1 MANQQYNN
9 QKKPLKYSK
18 NSIDK
23 AAKEIRHGIQ
33 GAERQDAIVK
43 IQSFREFHL
52 YPLMLLKNH
61 LARTSNKV
69 SNKIIVARRL
79 KRLSTII
86 DKLERPTL
94 DGQGSN
100 AIKLTRMQDI
110 AGCRAI
116 VKNLMQLKKLQRKLE
131 QSRSVHQIINTKDY
145 LTRPKKSGYGGIHLV
160 YSCYE
165 GQKEGHEW
173 KKAKVE
179 VQLRTELQHAWA
191 TSLEIIDTLEHT
203 KLKTRTEGD
212 QKWRRFFELAGRL
225 VAHEEKAC
233 RIEDEQEL
241 LQLRTELSDL
251 NDELE
256 VIAKLARYSMA
267 ITFTTEKG
275 NPKPF
280 KNGQGFFLTCIHK
293 PFDGKLPK
301 VSVEF
306 FPLKLSDQALKKL
319 NESDLDTTILVAV
332 LVAAS
337 DVRALKQA
345 YPNYFGSTR
354 KFRDFLSKQN
364 EAVYVARKK
373 VQLELEID

>member
-1 MANQQYNN
+1 MANQQYKN
-9 QKKPLKYSK
+9 QKKPLKFSK
-18 NSIDK
+18 NSIDR
-23 AAKEIRHGIQ
+23 AAQNIRHGIQ
-33 GAERQDAIVK
+33 GDERQDAIVK
-43 IQSFREFHL
+43 IQNFREFHL

-94 DGQGSN
+94 DGQASN

-116 VKNLMQLKKLQRKLE
+116 VKNLTQLKKLQQKLE
-131 QSRSVHQIINTKDY
+131 HSRSVHKIINTKDY
-145 LTRPKKSGYGGIHLV
+145 LTCPKKSGYGGVHLV
-160 YSCYE
+160 YSCYK
-165 GQKEGHEW
+165 GQKEEHEW

-191 TSLEIIDTLEHT
+191 TSLEIIDTLEQT

-212 QKWRRFFELAGRL
+212 QKWRKFFEIAGRL

-233 RIEDEQEL
+233 LIEDENEL
-241 LQLRTELSDL
+241 LKLREDLWDL
-251 NDELE
+251 NDELG
-256 VIAKLARYSMA
+256 ATQKLTRYSMA
-267 ITFTTEKG
+267 ITFTTGKKT
-275 NPKPF
+275 PKTF
-280 KNGQGFFLTCIHK
+280 RNGQGLFLTCIYRTS
-293 PFDGKLPK
+293 GKQTK
-301 VSVEF
+301 VSVEYF
-306 FPLKLSDQALKKL
+306 SLKESDRALQTLNEADL
-319 NESDLDTTILVAV
+319 NESIIVAV
-332 LVAAS
+332 LVSAS

-354 KFRDFLSKQN
+354 RFSDFIAKQY
-364 EAVYVARKK
+364 EAVLA
-373 VQLELEID
+373 VQHEVEITNV

>member
-23 AAKEIRHGIQ
+23 AAKDIRHGIQ

-43 IQSFREFHL
+43 IQNFREFHL

-100 AIKLTRMQDI
+100 AIKLTRMQDV

-116 VKNLMQLKKLQRKLE
+116 VKNVTQLKKLKRKLE
-131 QSRSVHQIINTKDY
+131 QSRSVHKIINTKDY
-145 LTRPKKSGYGGIHLV
+145 LTNPKKSGYGGIHLV

-165 GQKEGHEW
+165 GQKEDHEW

-191 TSLEIIDTLEHT
+191 TSLEIIDTLEQT
-203 KLKTRTEGD
+203 QLKTRTEGD
-212 QKWRRFFELAGRL
+212 HKWRRFFEVSGLL

-233 RIEDEQEL
+233 IIDNEEEL
-241 LQLRTELSDL
+241 LDLREELLDL
-251 NDELE
+251 NDELD
-256 VIAKLARYSMA
+256 VVPKLTRYTMA
-267 ITFTTEKG
+267 ITFTTEQKTR
-275 NPKPF
+275 KAF
-280 KNGQGFFLTCIHK
+280 RNGQGFFLTCIHEQWSNK
-293 PFDGKLPK
+293 PHT
-301 VSVEF
+301 VTVEY
-306 FPLKLSDQALKKL
+306 FPLIASDKALKKL
-319 NESDLDTTILVAV
+319 NEADLDENILVAV
-332 LVAAS
+332 LVSAS

-354 KFRDFLSKQN
+354 KFRDFIARQN
-364 EAVYVARKK
+364 EAAMISKH
-373 VQLELEID
+373 ELINEF

>member
-116 VKNLMQLKKLQRKLE
+116 VKNLTQLKKLQRKLE

-145 LTRPKKSGYGGIHLV
+145 LTCPKKSGYGGIHLV

-212 QKWRRFFELAGRL
+212 QKWRRFFELAGKL

-233 RIEDEQEL
+233 RIEDEKEL
-241 LQLRTELSDL
+241 LQLRVELSDL

-267 ITFTTEKG
+267 ITFTTEKE

-293 PFDGKLPK
+293 PVDGKPPT

-373 VQLELEID
+373 IQLELEIG